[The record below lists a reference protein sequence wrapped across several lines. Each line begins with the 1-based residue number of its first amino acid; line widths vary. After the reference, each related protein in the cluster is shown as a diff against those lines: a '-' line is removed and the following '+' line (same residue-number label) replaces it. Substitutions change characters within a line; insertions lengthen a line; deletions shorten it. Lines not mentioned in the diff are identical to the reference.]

1 MKLLRTGQHLIKPT
15 SCSLLNIKAPSEKL
29 LSQQSDWMESH
40 VCDTQKLVWFDT
52 VCFTSVSPL
61 WGAVSRD
68 VLTCTEGSDLPSG
81 IHCSWTEEVQ
91 SSFELSPLIF
101 LNTLAVW
108 SESFILQTYNETGF
122 LASYLRRSCRP
133 SHSAPVDWKGK
144 WTTGL
149 NRIDEGPFLRKTHE
163 QPCHTVPWERGAH

>member
-1 MKLLRTGQHLIKPT
+1 
-15 SCSLLNIKAPSEKL
+15 
-29 LSQQSDWMESH
+29 MESH
-40 VCDTQKLVWFDT
+40 VCDTQKWVWFDT

-68 VLTCTEGSDLPSG
+68 ILTCTEGSDLPSG

-101 LNTLAVW
+101 LNTPAVW

-122 LASYLRRSCRP
+122 LASYLRCSCRL

-144 WTTGL
+144 WTELMKDLFKGKPTSSL
-149 NRIDEGPFLRKTHE
+149 VTLYPESVE
-163 QPCHTVPWERGAH
+163 QISNSRLAVVVRVGWSNPRPLTSINIVFGRAF